1 MASISEIIV
10 EQTVMSLSALV
21 SLRRFSG
28 GGGVD
33 VVEGVVN
40 ESPRRDAR
48 VVDVS
53 FSLGFGDAATGGG
66 GGDASRSLSTG
77 DDFFDGATEFVV
89 DVLIVGGSSFVSSF
103 PPLTSLLF
111 DTMLL
116 LVEESSVSG
125 GCKR

>member
-1 MASISEIIV
+1 MASISEMIV
-10 EQTVMSLSALV
+10 EQTVMSRSALV
-21 SLRRFSG
+21 NLRRFSG
-28 GGGVD
+28 GGGGVD
-33 VVEGVVN
+33 VFVVD
-40 ESPRRDAR
+40 ESPRRDER

-77 DDFFDGATEFVV
+77 DDFFDGATEFAV
-89 DVLIVGGSSFVSSF
+89 DVLTACGSSFVSSF